1 MTGEPAGQGDF
12 ACWIRPLPGTER
24 VELKDLP
31 IMADGF
37 PPPVFDLKLPV
48 NWVPTVEL
56 TVHARGV
63 PAPGWLRARIRT
75 RFVQYGL
82 LEEEVELWDETD
94 QLVAQSRA
102 AGAGAAAPAGLN
114 LRPCARSYGHLLE
127 SVSVMASKRSNPD
140 VAAKRTWGQ
149 RVKDNLPVLFVLLGI
164 ATFRTAVADWSH
176 IPSSSM
182 EPNFFPGDYIW
193 VEKFSYGPSI
203 PLLNRRLPGWG
214 SPERGDIV
222 TFLPPHTE
230 DVYIKRVIGV
240 PGDQVVIRGA
250 EVWVN
255 GQLLPTR
262 FEQQPDGDIAAT
274 QRLGDHEYSILYS
287 ARRPIRAER
296 TALRG
301 AAGAIFHDGRP
312 SQ

>member
-1 MTGEPAGQGDF
+1 MTSNHPKPQ
-12 ACWIRPLPGTER
+12 
-24 VELKDLP
+24 
-31 IMADGF
+31 
-37 PPPVFDLKLPV
+37 
-48 NWVPTVEL
+48 
-56 TVHARGV
+56 
-63 PAPGWLRARIRT
+63 
-75 RFVQYGL
+75 
-82 LEEEVELWDETD
+82 
-94 QLVAQSRA
+94 
-102 AGAGAAAPAGLN
+102 
-114 LRPCARSYGHLLE
+114 
-127 SVSVMASKRSNPD
+127 AS
-140 VAAKRTWGQ
+140 AKRTWPQ
-149 RVKDNLPVLFVLLGI
+149 RFKDHLPTLFVLLGI

-222 TFLPPHTE
+222 TFLPPHTD

-250 EVWVN
+250 EVSVN

-287 ARRPIRAER
+287 ARLPIRPGVQRYVVPPGQYFMMGDHRNNSEDSRVWGFASEDRILGRVTHIAVSFADER
-296 TALRG
+296 PWRERFALRVS
-301 AAGAIFHDGRP
+301 D
-312 SQ
+312 